1 MNLLLVRDTFTDKA
15 TTGRLYIEDTFEC
28 YTLEDVVREDKIY
41 GKTAIPEGRYE
52 VVLDMSVRFKKELPR
67 LLNVPNFEGIRIHVG
82 NKAEDTEG
90 CILVGVTRKEDW
102 IGSSKIA
109 MDSLMSKLK
118 EAYTK
123 QEPIYIKVMNNG

>member
-67 LLNVPNFEGIRIHVG
+67 LLNVPNFEGIRIHAG

-90 CILVGVTRKEDW
+90 CILVGITRKEDW
-102 IGSSKIA
+102 IGCSKIA
-109 MDSLMSKLK
+109 MDSLISKLK
-118 EAYTK
+118 STK
-123 QEPIYIKVMNNG
+123 HPIYIKVMNNG

>member
-1 MNLLLVRDTFTDKA
+1 MNLLLIRDTFTDKS

-67 LLNVPNFEGIRIHVG
+67 LLNVPNFEGIRIHAG

-90 CILVGVTRKEDW
+90 CILVGITRKEDW

-109 MDSLMSKLK
+109 MDSLISKLK
-118 EAYTK
+118 STK
-123 QEPIYIKVMNNG
+123 HPIYIKVINNG